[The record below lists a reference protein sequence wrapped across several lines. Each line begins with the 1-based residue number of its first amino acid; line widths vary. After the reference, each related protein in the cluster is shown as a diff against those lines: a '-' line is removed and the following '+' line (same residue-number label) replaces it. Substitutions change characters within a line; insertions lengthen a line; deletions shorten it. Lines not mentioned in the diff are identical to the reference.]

1 MKTWIPAL
9 LFGSLL
15 TFDGVY
21 AQTDGEIDPFRARG
35 TSPGVTAPPS
45 AAAGP
50 NTMESAEFVD
60 TPITD
65 VLRVVSD
72 LTGWS
77 IIMSPA
83 VSAQPPKINL
93 WVKNMAPAE
102 VLQQVVSLSG
112 LVLHRDGAA
121 YHVMTFDEYAR
132 RFGVERKV
140 RQLQHVSAA
149 EVSEILR
156 PFIEGSDAAQIV
168 PAEAGNKVVLLAPQ
182 PLLGDLERLIDSID
196 LPFAQDEIVVVRL
209 AHLDASA
216 VVPELEQFL
225 VQSTGGGRGD
235 ARDVPTQS
243 NGEAAQSLFEDGAE
257 SEGRK
262 AGESLLVQFMVEPK
276 LNAVVLRGLPTDVK
290 RAAKLLEELDVA
302 PSIQVVSY
310 ELKYTDAQEAFDTIE
325 RLAGLS
331 GGRRGGR
338 TTTGVTE
345 ADPRM
350 SLAVSTQ
357 NNRVIVEGPA
367 ESQARMAEIIA
378 AVDQPLPP
386 GSGDIRVY
394 RLENATADEI
404 VGVLQELLEQEDD
417 DATARTGPAD
427 PFGRGN
433 APPGNSNAVPT
444 SAGSGTTT
452 SNSGDSGGGGVG
464 GIEAVLGSN
473 QIPPRVTAA
482 PEINA
487 VVVRA
492 SAAEHD
498 ALASVIA
505 DLDRPR
511 DQVLIEVMLVSVA
524 SDDEFS
530 LGVELGGSQFGS
542 IGTVGLTSF
551 GIGAADSTTGN
562 VSISPTA
569 PFGLNFSVFNGD
581 DISLVLN
588 ALKTVG
594 ETRISSAP
602 KILVSD
608 NSPGE
613 IRQIDEEPFTTASQ
627 SDSSTITSF
636 GGFVEAGTILQV
648 VPHISKDDWLRL
660 DYSIELSS
668 FGPVSSA
675 DASLGIPPAR
685 TVNNTTGT
693 VRIPA
698 GDVVVLGGLVSKLDQ
713 DTLDAVPFL
722 SDIPLLGEL
731 FKSRSETSSYGTLY
745 IFIRPIIL
753 RDAGFRDLLLLS
765 EDDVR
770 DAEIGDDQY
779 PSNPLKLLLPPPP
792 APEDQGNEKNAGESW
807 GDVYESV
814 EGTP

>member
-1 MKTWIPAL
+1 MKHWTSAL
-9 LFGSLL
+9 LVGIATLGGS
-15 TFDGVY
+15 VY
-21 AQTDGEIDPFRARG
+21 AQTGGGLDPFRARG
-35 TSPGVTAPPS
+35 GQPGTVPS
-45 AAAGP
+45 QGAGA
-50 NTMESAEFVD
+50 NAMASAEFVD

-83 VSAQPPKINL
+83 VSTQPPKVNL

-102 VLQQVVSLSG
+102 VLQQVVELSG

-140 RQLQHVSAA
+140 RQLQHVSADEVA
-149 EVSEILR
+149 EIIS
-156 PFIEGSDAAQIV
+156 PFVEGSEAARVV
-168 PAEAGNKVVLLAPQ
+168 PAEAGNKVILLVPQ
-182 PLLGDLERLIDSID
+182 PLLGDLERLIDTID
-196 LPFAQDEIVVVRL
+196 VPFAQDEIAVVRL
-209 AHLDASA
+209 TYLDASD
-216 VVPELEQFL
+216 VVPELEKFL
-225 VQSTGGGRGD
+225 VRTTGGGRTD
-235 ARDVPTQS
+235 TRDVPTQP
-243 NGEAAQSLFEDGAE
+243 NGAATQSLFDGGGE
-257 SEGRK
+257 GEGRK

-290 RAAKLLEELDVA
+290 RTSKLLQELDVA
-302 PSIQVVSY
+302 PHIQVVSY
-310 ELKYTDAQEAFDTIE
+310 ELKYTDAEEAFETIE
-325 RLAGLS
+325 RLAGIYS
-331 GGRRGGR
+331 GSSERPSGEGNDNSR
-338 TTTGVTE
+338 T
-345 ADPRM
+345 R
-350 SLAVSTQ
+350 LAVSTQ

-367 ESQARMAEIIA
+367 EAHARMTEIIA

-404 VGVLQELLEQEDD
+404 VGVLQELLEAEDRD
-417 DATARTGPAD
+417 PTARTGTEGAE
-427 PFGRGN
+427 GNESTRGSRG
-433 APPGNSNAVPT
+433 APSSSPVTPTATPTPNSNTAI
-444 SAGSGTTT
+444 SRSGK
-452 SNSGDSGGGGVG
+452 

-505 DLDRPR
+505 DLDLPR
-511 DQVLIEVMLVSVA
+511 DQVLIEVTLVSVA
-524 SDDEFS
+524 TDDEFS
-530 LGVELGGSQFGS
+530 LGVEVGGSQFGT
-542 IGTVGLTSF
+542 IGTIGLTSF
-551 GIGAADSTTGN
+551 GIGAADPATGN
-562 VSISPTA
+562 ISIAPTA

-594 ETRISSAP
+594 QTRISSAP
-602 KILVSD
+602 KLLVSD

-660 DYSIELSS
+660 DYTIELSS
-668 FGPVSSA
+668 FGPISAA
-675 DASLGIPPAR
+675 DAAIGIPPAR
-685 TVNNTTGT
+685 TVNNTRGT

-713 DTLDAVPFL
+713 NTLDAVPFL
-722 SDIPLLGEL
+722 SDIPLLGEI
-731 FKSRSETSSYGTLY
+731 FKSRSETKAYGTLY
-745 IFIRPIIL
+745 IFIRPVIL
-753 RDAGFRDLLLLS
+753 RDAKFRDLLLLS
-765 EDDVR
+765 EDDIR
-770 DAEIGDDQY
+770 RAEIGDDQY
-779 PSNPLKLLLPPPP
+779 PSNPLKLLVPPPDKSFSETTP
-792 APEDQGNEKNAGESW
+792 FRGYDSDGRQGEM
-807 GDVYESV
+807 
-814 EGTP
+814 P